1 LVLIERMSLQKITK
15 IFLNYLKSSWLRSD
29 YRIFLISFAAMVMQF
44 LYYQRL
50 HLLPD
55 KFTLETALII
65 PIVMIGFSIGGVL
78 SVSLFKKDNL
88 DIKLILSISVSMLLS
103 LFLSTKLTSAYDLGA
118 LLKCSL
124 FLVWPFIFL
133 GLFFGKIF
141 LRKEKLGV
149 VFLNNGIGLAFG
161 AFLSGKIFKYS
172 GDTYSFLFIYLILIL
187 AVFIEMRR
195 QIKRVIYLFLSV
207 LLVILLFHL
216 GLFSPKV
223 RFESQEGAVPR
234 VISTRYSELSRTD
247 IVEMG
252 NQIHIFTNGGSPT
265 PIAKW
270 DESVSLKDI
279 NFLSAKRSSRPLPY
293 SFGNFNKILVI
304 GSGGGSDVLRAL
316 ESGCTDIT
324 AIEINPKTVELLKNE
339 YKEYSGGL
347 YLHPYVKIIN
357 GEGRHFIET
366 SPEKY
371 DLIIIPN
378 VDAKACW
385 RASSPI
391 ALEGY
396 LYTTEAFK
404 RYWEIINKGGA
415 CLITWPVP
423 KKAEVA
429 DRYLH
434 GLRLFQTAASA
445 LPADYRGNNNIL
457 LFQKDN
463 SYYFGYY
470 LLLFKGGFSQE
481 DYAKVNSDKF
491 SVLYSS
497 AQPDKFRSLRN
508 EYIGQ
513 FDINETSDDRPTY
526 QFFRYWWSNS
536 NKPLIDCLILVI
548 IFTSIAALHPSL
560 NRWAGFSNAKAFLF
574 VLLGM
579 SFIVLEITLIEKI
592 SLFLGSP
599 VYANRLGLCAFLLF
613 SGIGGYLGVSIKES
627 DIWKVAFSVAGVVF
641 LYRLI
646 FNQINNF
653 LYLPQQ
659 IRFII
664 VGLSVSITGLLC
676 GMPFAG
682 LLSKIDKRNIAYAFD
697 GLGSVVGG
705 LSAWYGIIN
714 FGFDATLLLSVVGY
728 LFIVLILILSR
739 RN

>member
-1 LVLIERMSLQKITK
+1 MPLSKITK
-15 IFLNYLKSSWLRSD
+15 IFLNYLKSSWVSSD
-29 YRIFLISFAAMVMQF
+29 YRILLVSFAAMVMQF

-78 SVSLFKKDNL
+78 SASFFKKDNL
-88 DIKLILSISVSMLLS
+88 DTRLILSIAVSMLLS
-103 LFLSTKLTSAYDLGA
+103 LFLSTKLRSAYDLGA

-133 GLFFGKIF
+133 GIFFGKIF
-141 LRKEKLGV
+141 LRKEQLGV

-161 AFLSGKIFKYS
+161 AFLSGKIFKYL
-172 GDTYSFLFIYLILIL
+172 GDTHSFLFIYLILIL
-187 AVFIEMRR
+187 VVFIEMRHK
-195 QIKRVIYLFLSV
+195 IKKVVYLFSSV
-207 LLVILLFHL
+207 LLVIFLFHL

-223 RFESQEGAVPR
+223 RFESQEGAAPR

-270 DESVSLKDI
+270 GDSVPLKDV
-279 NFLSAKRSSRPLPY
+279 NFSGAKRSSKPLPY
-293 SFGNFNKILVI
+293 SFDNFNKILVI

-357 GEGRHFIET
+357 GEGRHFIE
-366 SPEKY
+366 SSAEKY

-396 LYTTEAFK
+396 LYTKEAFK

-415 CLITWPVP
+415 CLISWPVP
-423 KKAEVA
+423 KKAEVV

-434 GLRLFQTAASA
+434 GLRLFQTAASVV
-445 LPADYRGNNNIL
+445 PADYRGDNSIL

-463 SYYFGYY
+463 PYYFGYY

-481 DYAKVNSDKF
+481 DYAKANLDKL
-491 SVLYSS
+491 SILYSS
-497 AQPDKFRSLRN
+497 AQPEKFRNLRN
-508 EYIGQ
+508 EYIGK

-526 QFFRYWWSNS
+526 QFFRYWWSGS
-536 NKPLIDCLILVI
+536 NKPLINCLILVA
-548 IFTSIAALHPSL
+548 IFTFIAASHPAL
-560 NRWAGFSNAKAFLF
+560 NNWAGFSNAKAFLF

-599 VYANRLGLCAFLLF
+599 VYANQLGLCAFLLF
-613 SGIGGYLGVSIKES
+613 SGIGGYLGVSIKER
-627 DIWKVAFSVAGVVF
+627 DIWKVALGIAGMVF
-641 LYRLI
+641 LYRSA
-646 FNQINNF
+646 FDQINNF

-659 IRFII
+659 VRFII
-664 VGLSVSITGLLC
+664 VGLAVSITGLLC

-682 LLSKIDKRNIAYAFD
+682 LLSKIKKRNIAYAFD
-697 GLGSVVGG
+697 GLGSVAGG
-705 LSAWYGIIN
+705 LSAWYGIVN
-714 FGFDATLLLSVVGY
+714 FGFDATLLLSAAGY
-728 LFIVLILILSR
+728 LVMVLILILSGK
-739 RN
+739 N